1 MIPAKHAHLHTG
13 AITHPGLKGKNNEDR
28 YAISS
33 YYIDRLQTNSVFALV
48 SDGIGGHRAGEIAAE
63 IAVQTI
69 TQIVAESDASQPQAT
84 LQDAIQEASEAIHR
98 QAEMDPSR
106 QGMGATVVCA
116 WIIGEQLF
124 MANVG
129 DSRLYLLREG
139 VIHKLSTDHTWV
151 QEAIDQGLITPEQAR
166 KHPNAHVIRR
176 YLGSPQLVVPDFR
189 LHFNEKEDDLEAEAN
204 QGMRLLPG
212 DLLILC
218 SDGLTDLVSETEI
231 ASAFKGRSM
240 NQALDLLVSL
250 ANDRGGHDNITIVT
264 LQMPMSGDTISMQ
277 KPAAAPVS
285 MPAALVDAT
294 QPLKPVTTA
303 EPQKRSPR
311 RRLLFTSCLGVLL
324 IALVA
329 GGAFSIWNF
338 VLRKPSPTLT
348 PTPVYTATLT
358 ATPFPILGPTLTP
371 APTSPILFPTISGS
385 PNIPRPTITPW
396 PTNTLLPGSPP

>member
-1 MIPAKHAHLHTG
+1 LIPVKHAHLHTG

-28 YAISS
+28 YAINA
-33 YYIDRLQTNSVFALV
+33 YFIDQLQANSVLALV
-48 SDGIGGHRAGEIAAE
+48 SDGIGGHRAGEIAAD
-63 IAVQTI
+63 ITVQTI
-69 TQIVAESDASQPQAT
+69 TQVVAESDASQPQAT
-84 LQDAIQEASEAIHR
+84 LQAAIMEASEAIR
-98 QAEMDPSR
+98 QQSEMDPSR

-116 WIIGEQLF
+116 WVIGDQLY

-129 DSRLYLLREG
+129 DSRLYLMREG

-176 YLGSPQLVVPDFR
+176 YLGSPQSVVPDFR
-189 LHFNEKEDDLEAEAN
+189 LHLDEKENDLEAEAN

-277 KPAAAPVS
+277 KPVVAPVS
-285 MPAALVDAT
+285 LPAASVGAT
-294 QPLKPVTTA
+294 QPLKPVSTV
-303 EPQKRSPR
+303 EPKPRSPR

-329 GGAFSIWNF
+329 GGAFSLWNF
-338 VLRKPSPTLT
+338 ALRKPSPTAT
-348 PTPVYTATLT
+348 PTLIYTATKT
-358 ATPFPILGPTLTP
+358 VTPFPILGPTLTP

-385 PNIPRPTITPW
+385 PSIPRPTITPW
-396 PTNTLLPGSPP
+396 PTNTPPPINLP